1 MSREITMRRLPV
13 LLGLG
18 LILFAAA
25 TAAAAALTAKI
36 SLGFTTQYTGTADL
50 STPTDAMNIARAIEF
65 TSGTGANQ
73 ADLVFHDSRT
83 LADGANEVL
92 DLYAS
97 GTLLTPLGTA
107 LTMTK
112 LKALYV
118 YNTSSDASLLIGGG
132 TTPVG
137 ICADATDIV
146 KLPPGGKL
154 ILSAPNATGIV
165 TSTNKNLK
173 FEHDGTGS
181 STLTYEVII
190 IGID

>member
-1 MSREITMRRLPV
+1 MKTRTKQIAA
-13 LLGLG
+13 GL
-18 LILFAAA
+18 LILLIACSLSIG
-25 TAAAAALTAKI
+25 ALTAKI
-36 SLGFTTQYTGTADL
+36 SLGLTTQFTGSGDL
-50 STPTDAMNIARAIEF
+50 STPTDQMNITRAIEF

-73 ADLVFHDSRT
+73 ADVLFADSRT

-92 DLYAS
+92 DIYAS

-112 LKALYV
+112 AKAIYV
-118 YNTSSDASLLIGGG
+118 YNTSADASLLIGGG
-132 TTPVG
+132 TTPLA
-137 ICADATDIV
+137 ICADGSDIL

-154 ILSAPNATGIV
+154 VFTAPLAAGIAT
-165 TSTNKNLK
+165 TTNKNLK

-181 STLTYEVII
+181 STLTYEVVV